1 VKRRTLKLRGFTL
14 LEVMVAVAILG
25 LGLTAILSAQAGA
38 FASANHGRNI
48 SVSVGLLRCKMTELE
63 EHLLKNGF
71 QEIDESDSGLCCE
84 GDDTPNMKCSWKIE
98 KPQLPEAKFGDL
110 NLDSVLGSGSSGT
123 AGGLGG
129 AIGLLSGGS
138 PGSAP
143 AIDPGSGLGDIS
155 KTLASANAGD
165 PSALAGAAAG
175 GIGGI
180 ASMVM
185 SLVYPSLKLI
195 FEASTRRITVT
206 LTWREG
212 AKSFNTSLVQWVA
225 SPQRAGVT
233 GEDPDGGTTSTGSG
247 LTTGS
252 GAGSGAGSG
261 RSGSTGLGL
270 PGGTTR

>member
-1 VKRRTLKLRGFTL
+1 MKYPGNQARSRRGFTL

-63 EHLLKNGF
+63 EKLLKNGF
-71 QEIDESDSGLCCE
+71 QELDESDTGICCE
-84 GDDTPNMKCSWKIE
+84 LDDTPNMKCSWKIE

-110 NLDSVLGSGSSGT
+110 NLDSLLGGSSGT
-123 AGGLGG
+123 AGGPGLGG
-129 AIGLLSGGS
+129 AIGLLSGG
-138 PGSAP
+138 A
-143 AIDPGSGLGDIS
+143 PGSGPAIPSGGSVSDVS
-155 KTLASANAGD
+155 KTLAAANAGD

-175 GIGGI
+175 GVGGI

-212 AKSFNTSLVQWVA
+212 PKSYNTSLVQWIA
-225 SPQRAGVT
+225 SPQRAGVV
-233 GEDPDGGTTSTGSG
+233 GEDADG
-247 LTTGS
+247 
-252 GAGSGAGSG
+252 GAGSAAGAAGAATSPFP
-261 RSGSTGLGL
+261 GL
-270 PGGTTR
+270 PPAGHLK

>member
-1 VKRRTLKLRGFTL
+1 MKRALQNRGFTL

-63 EHLLKNGF
+63 EHLMRAGF
-71 QEIDESDSGLCCE
+71 QEIDENDSGVCCE
-84 GDDTPNMKCSWKIE
+84 GDTTPNMKCSWKIE
-98 KPQLPEAKFGDL
+98 KPQLPEAKFGEL
-110 NLDSVLGSGSSGT
+110 NLDSMLNSSGT
-123 AGGLGG
+123 SGGPGMSG
-129 AIGLLSGGS
+129 ALGLLTGSQSGS
-138 PGSAP
+138 TPP
-143 AIDPGSGLGDIS
+143 IDGNGIGDVSKALSGMNS
-155 KTLASANAGD
+155 GD

-175 GIGGI
+175 GVGGI

-185 SLVYPSLKLI
+185 GLVYPSLKVI

-212 AKSFNTSLVQWVA
+212 PKSFTTDLVQWMA

-233 GEDPDGGTTSTGSG
+233 GEDA
-247 LTTGS
+247 
-252 GAGSGAGSG
+252 GAGDDPSVG
-261 RSGSTGLGL
+261 SGSTGA
-270 PGGTTR
+270 GGPPRNNGKKPPK

>member
-1 VKRRTLKLRGFTL
+1 MKRPPNARNARLELRGFTL

-38 FASANHGRNI
+38 FASANHGRNV

-63 EHLLKNGF
+63 EKLLKNGF
-71 QEIDESDSGLCCE
+71 QELDENDSGICCE
-84 GDDTPNMKCSWKIE
+84 GDTTPNMKCSWKIE

-110 NLDSVLGSGSSGT
+110 NLDSLIGGGSSGT
-123 AGGLGG
+123 AGGPGLGG
-129 AIGLLSGGS
+129 AIGLLTGGS

-143 AIDPGSGLGDIS
+143 AIPPGGSVGDIS

-185 SLVYPSLKLI
+185 SLVYPSLKVI

-212 AKSFNTSLVQWVA
+212 SKSFNTSLVQWMA
-225 SPQRAGVT
+225 SPQRAGVV
-233 GEDPDGGTTSTGSG
+233 GDDPNAAD
-247 LTTGS
+247 
-252 GAGSGAGSG
+252 AGQ
-261 RSGSTGLGL
+261 LL
-270 PGGTTR
+270 PTPPSRGK

>member
-1 VKRRTLKLRGFTL
+1 MKHRVSKARAFTL

-48 SVSVGLLRCKMTELE
+48 SVSVGLLRCKMTEIE
-63 EHLLKNGF
+63 ELLSKPPGF
-71 QEIDESDSGLCCE
+71 SELDVSESGICCE
-84 GDDTPNMKCSWKIE
+84 GDDTPNMKCAWKIE
-98 KPQLPEAKFGDL
+98 KPQLPEAKFGEL
-110 NLDSVLGSGSSGT
+110 NLDSLIGGSSGT
-123 AGGLGG
+123 AGGPGLGG
-129 AIGLLSGGS
+129 AIGLLTGGS

-143 AIDPGSGLGDIS
+143 PIDPGSGVGDIS
-155 KTLASANAGD
+155 KTLAAANAGD
-165 PSALAGAAAG
+165 PSALAGAASG

-195 FEASTRRITVT
+195 FEASTRRVTVT

-212 AKSFNTSLVQWVA
+212 PKSYSTSLVQWIA

-233 GEDPDGGTTSTGSG
+233 GDDPTAADGGTLLPSPGPTG
-247 LTTGS
+247 GS
-252 GAGSGAGSG
+252 HK
-261 RSGSTGLGL
+261 
-270 PGGTTR
+270 

>member
-1 VKRRTLKLRGFTL
+1 
-14 LEVMVAVAILG
+14 MAVAILG

-63 EHLLKNGF
+63 EHLLRNGF
-71 QEIDESDSGLCCE
+71 QELDETDSGVCCE
-84 GDDTPNMKCSWKIE
+84 GDETPNMKCSWKIE
-98 KPQLPEAKFGDL
+98 KPQLPEAKFGEL
-110 NLDSVLGSGSSGT
+110 NLDSMLSGSSGT
-123 AGGLGG
+123 SGGPNLGG

-143 AIDPGSGLGDIS
+143 AIDPGSGVGDIS
-155 KTLASANAGD
+155 KTLAAANAGD

-175 GIGGI
+175 GVGGI

-185 SLVYPSLKLI
+185 GLVYPSLKLI
-195 FEASTRRITVT
+195 FESSTRRITVT

-212 AKSFNTSLVQWVA
+212 PKSFTTDLVQWVA

-233 GEDPDGGTTSTGSG
+233 GEEADTSTSTG
-247 LTTGS
+247 TG
-252 GAGSGAGSG
+252 GPP
-261 RSGSTGLGL
+261 RK
-270 PGGTTR
+270 

>member
-1 VKRRTLKLRGFTL
+1 
-14 LEVMVAVAILG
+14 MVAVAILG

-63 EHLLKNGF
+63 EKLSKPPGF
-71 QEIDESDSGLCCE
+71 SELDENDSGICCE

-98 KPQLPEAKFGDL
+98 KPQLPEAKLGEL
-110 NLDSVLGSGSSGT
+110 NLDSMLGGGSAGT
-123 AGGLGG
+123 AGGPGLGG

-143 AIDPGSGLGDIS
+143 AIDPGSGVGDIS

-165 PSALAGAAAG
+165 PGALAGAAAG

-185 SLVYPSLKLI
+185 SLVYPSLKVI
-195 FEASTRRITVT
+195 FESSTRRVTVT

-212 AKSFNTSLVQWVA
+212 PKSYSETLVQWLA

-233 GEDPDGGTTSTGSG
+233 GEDPSAADGGTV
-247 LTTGS
+247 
-252 GAGSGAGSG
+252 
-261 RSGSTGLGL
+261 L
-270 PGGTTR
+270 PTPPKRTK

>member
-1 VKRRTLKLRGFTL
+1 MKRAPTHRRGFTL

-48 SVSVGLLRCKMTELE
+48 SVSVGLLRCKMTEIE
-63 EHLLKNGF
+63 EKLAKPPGF
-71 QEIDESDSGLCCE
+71 SELDESESGICCE

-98 KPQLPEAKFGDL
+98 KPQLPEAKFGEL
-110 NLDSVLGSGSSGT
+110 NLDSMLGGSSGT
-123 AGGLGG
+123 AGGPGLGG
-129 AIGLLSGGS
+129 AIGLLTGGS

-143 AIDPGSGLGDIS
+143 AIDPGSGIGDIS
-155 KTLASANAGD
+155 KTLASANTGD
-165 PSALAGAAAG
+165 PSALGGAAAG
-175 GIGGI
+175 GVGGI

-195 FEASTRRITVT
+195 FEASTRRVTVT

-212 AKSFNTSLVQWVA
+212 PKSFNTSLVQWMA

-233 GEDPDGGTTSTGSG
+233 ADEGADAGTVLPAPTGR
-247 LTTGS
+247 TK
-252 GAGSGAGSG
+252 
-261 RSGSTGLGL
+261 
-270 PGGTTR
+270 

>member
-1 VKRRTLKLRGFTL
+1 MKTPRKRGVSSQGFTL

-63 EHLLKNGF
+63 EKLAKPPGF
-71 QEIDESDSGLCCE
+71 SELDESDTGICCE

-98 KPQLPEAKFGDL
+98 KPQLPEAKFGEL
-110 NLDSVLGSGSSGT
+110 NLDSLIDGASSGT
-123 AGGLGG
+123 AGGPGLGG
-129 AIGLLSGGS
+129 AIGLLTGGS
-138 PGSAP
+138 PGSVP
-143 AIDPGSGLGDIS
+143 PIDPGAGVADIS

-165 PSALAGAAAG
+165 PGALAGAAAG

-185 SLVYPSLKLI
+185 SLVYPSLKVL

-212 AKSFNTSLVQWVA
+212 PKSFNETLVQWVA
-225 SPQRAGVT
+225 SPQRAGVV
-233 GEDPDGGTTSTGSG
+233 GDDHPDGGK
-247 LTTGS
+247 
-252 GAGSGAGSG
+252 
-261 RSGSTGLGL
+261 
-270 PGGTTR
+270 

>member
-1 VKRRTLKLRGFTL
+1 VIHASRQRRGFTL

-71 QEIDESDSGLCCE
+71 QEIDENDSGICCE

-98 KPQLPEAKFGDL
+98 KPQLPEGKFGEL
-110 NLDSVLGSGSSGT
+110 NLDSMLGGGSSGT
-123 AGGLGG
+123 AGALGG

-143 AIDPGSGLGDIS
+143 PIEPGAGLGDIS
-155 KTLASANAGD
+155 KTLAAANAGD

-185 SLVYPSLKLI
+185 GLVYPSLKLI

-212 AKSFNTSLVQWVA
+212 QKSFTTNLVQWVA

-233 GEDPDGGTTSTGSG
+233 GDDPDGGTADTSLGT
-247 LTTGS
+247 
-252 GAGSGAGSG
+252 GAGTG
-261 RSGSTGLGL
+261 RSGSTGLGRG
-270 PGGTTR
+270 PTK